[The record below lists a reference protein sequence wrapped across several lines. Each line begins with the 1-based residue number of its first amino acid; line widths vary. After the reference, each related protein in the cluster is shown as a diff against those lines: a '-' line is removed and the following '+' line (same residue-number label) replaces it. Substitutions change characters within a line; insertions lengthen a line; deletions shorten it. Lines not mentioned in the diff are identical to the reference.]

1 VPSII
6 VPRDA
11 DNWVDR
17 GEPDLPQLVTVL
29 RHFLGPE
36 RGIGVERLE
45 DAARDI
51 QGLVWGDATES
62 HVSGYLRRL
71 GEELSI
77 DENELPPRR
86 LAASALW
93 SIAKLGIVRDNA
105 VRALKGQPAAQPI
118 ARPPL
123 SEWLA
128 ARLLSPEELEAWR
141 RERSVDRHPSSD
153 IRPTALNDE
162 SEL

>member
-1 VPSII
+1 MPSII
-6 VPRDA
+6 VPRGA
-11 DNWVDR
+11 NNWVDR
-17 GEPDLPQLVTVL
+17 GEPDLPQLVAVL

-36 RGIGVERLE
+36 RDISEERLE

-51 QGLVWGDATES
+51 QGLVWGHATEL

-71 GEELSI
+71 GEELDI

-86 LAASALW
+86 MVAAALW
-93 SIAKLGIVRDNA
+93 SIAKLAMVRDNA
-105 VRALKGQPAAQPI
+105 LRVLNGQPVPAPVQPP
-118 ARPPL
+118 AL

-141 RERSVDRHPSSD
+141 RERDATQSSSGGAAGEHSGDR
-153 IRPTALNDE
+153 
-162 SEL
+162 